1 MTDASYN
8 AFVIVLGSTSLQ
20 NTIALVIM
28 EVLEHKVLV
37 KAVLSFVSLKRSDGS
52 ILLQNELSSAHKQGC
67 NSSSTDGHCSISEV
81 KNRLTVCQNIV
92 VVFEIT

>member
-52 ILLQNELSSAHKQGC
+52 ILLQNELSQP
-67 NSSSTDGHCSISEV
+67 T
-81 KNRLTVCQNIV
+81 NRDAIHLLLTGIVASVRSRIDLCQNVV